1 MASFREYREALE
13 VAIFYIR
20 WMWTEYNTWDSRR
33 NTGDSTVQYSTVQ
46 YSIIQ
51 YEVQEMGDLKGI

>member
-1 MASFREYREALE
+1 MASFREYREALA

-33 NTGDSTVQYSTVQ
+33 NTGEVQYSTVQ

>member
-1 MASFREYREALE
+1 MASFREYREALV

-33 NTGDSTVQYSTVQ
+33 NTGEVQCSM
-46 YSIIQ
+46 
-51 YEVQEMGDLKGI
+51 VQEMGDLKGNLSLEGS

>member
-1 MASFREYREALE
+1 MLEFLYFFLMASFREYREALE

-33 NTGDSTVQYSTVQ
+33 NTGEVQYSTR
-46 YSIIQ
+46 SRKWEI
-51 YEVQEMGDLKGI
+51 